1 MEGGS
6 ILVAIWAL
14 PTDRKPE
21 GGEVRGTGCWAIST
35 YLSPIACFRGCRG
48 RFHPIFPQDY
58 LSDWP
63 YYLLCKNISIFSPAT
78 TSSILKYHPVDVCV
92 LLTFDVMAPNKESSS
107 LISQRVVSGPSS
119 SWGLVASGDQ
129 RNLRCCD
136 KCGGHPCTMRVKCK
150 TPCLFTLNTVE
161 QCTMQ
166 GAETVLK
173 WMASASLSS
182 SYLPLLMPLMMPA
195 SFLQATN
202 PHNHY
207 LHRAYC
213 VHPVEST

>member
-1 MEGGS
+1 M
-6 ILVAIWAL
+6 AIWAL

-21 GGEVRGTGCWAIST
+21 GGEVRGTGCRAIST

-78 TSSILKYHPVDVCV
+78 TSLILKYHPVDVCV

-119 SWGLVASGDQ
+119 S
-129 RNLRCCD
+129 
-136 KCGGHPCTMRVKCK
+136 
-150 TPCLFTLNTVE
+150 
-161 QCTMQ
+161 
-166 GAETVLK
+166 
-173 WMASASLSS
+173 
-182 SYLPLLMPLMMPA
+182 
-195 SFLQATN
+195 
-202 PHNHY
+202 
-207 LHRAYC
+207 
-213 VHPVEST
+213 